1 MKPAIEPVIRIRPWP
16 RSFISRATLLQ
27 EIDRAGDVGV
37 DDPAHLLEVLVD
49 EGPAKAPPGIGEQRI
64 DRPPARRRQQAVY
77 AVGGG
82 KIGLQRLNLPSGAP
96 EQLGGAHDFR
106 LVSHDQEVVAMGG
119 ALLGKLKADAGRG
132 AGHDGKRRR
141 AARLMSLAEERRAEF
156 VVMASA
162 PP

>member
-49 EGPAKAPPGIGEQRI
+49 EGPAKAPPIGEQRI

-132 AGHDGKRRR
+132 AGHDGKKGA
-141 AARLMSLAEERRAEF
+141 AARWMSLAEESADF
-156 VVMASA
+156 VVMVSS